1 MLLATCCEDEIVP
14 HVLPF
19 VTSNIQLSEWN
30 KRDAAI
36 MAFGRC
42 SLCVIACFIASC
54 QNVLMVVLS
63 RNDFL

>member
-19 VTSNIQLSEWN
+19 VTANIQLGEWN

-36 MAFGRC
+36 MAFGMC
-42 SLCVIACFIASC
+42 LTKFQVE
-54 QNVLMVVLS
+54 M
-63 RNDFL
+63 